1 MTDLIG
7 PADGGSKNADSSRM
21 GKAVEHLVAAT
32 CIIGS
37 RAKLNVSTALVD
49 DEGIDLVFH
58 KRDGVSTLA
67 VQVKARMND
76 SSPLDRGTFTANVR
90 SETMRARR
98 DLFLLFVAVD
108 VKGAALD
115 VCWLI
120 QSEVFVQRATRDTL
134 DRYRF
139 SASAKPGTNDQWR
152 EYRLGPSELP
162 AKILQYIDWVDAERL
177 RMMRTLASFP
187 PEPDSL

>member
-1 MTDLIG
+1 
-7 PADGGSKNADSSRM
+7 M

>member
-1 MTDLIG
+1 
-7 PADGGSKNADSSRM
+7 
-21 GKAVEHLVAAT
+21 
-32 CIIGS
+32 
-37 RAKLNVSTALVD
+37 
-49 DEGIDLVFH
+49 
-58 KRDGVSTLA
+58 
-67 VQVKARMND
+67 
-76 SSPLDRGTFTANVR
+76 
-90 SETMRARR
+90 
-98 DLFLLFVAVD
+98 VD